1 MTEEQRMQIVFLREA
16 GNGYKKIAQ
25 VLSISENTVKSYCQR
40 NNISRAE
47 ITLSGDE
54 RKCLCCGKPVKQNP
68 GRKPKKFCS
77 DRCRMQWWNN
87 HLDQVQ
93 RKANYDFVCPVCKK
107 PFTVYGNANRKY
119 CSHECYIEDR
129 FGGGRR

>member
-1 MTEEQRMQIVFLREA
+1 MTDEQRMQIIILREE

-25 VLSISENTVKSYCQR
+25 VMGLSENTIKSFCQR
-40 NNISRAE
+40 
-47 ITLSGDE
+47 
-54 RKCLCCGKPVKQNP
+54 RKIGGVAVQEAPTDDVCQCCGKIVVQNP
-68 GRKPKKFCS
+68 GRKQKKFCS
-77 DRCRMQWWNN
+77 DRCRMKWWNG

-93 RKANYDFVCPVCKK
+93 RKANYDFVCPVCSKA
-107 PFTVYGNANRKY
+107 FSVYGNANRKY